1 MFTFLMRVQK
11 LIPHSKNE
19 GMSLDYF
26 SLTGEGVVAIAFLS
40 LLLESSQVSH
50 CMGGSKAH
58 SLM

>member
-1 MFTFLMRVQK
+1 MFRVQE
-11 LIPHSKNE
+11 LIPHGKNE
-19 GMSLDYF
+19 GMSLDDF

>member
-1 MFTFLMRVQK
+1 MFRVQE
-11 LIPHSKNE
+11 LIPHGKNE
-19 GMSLDYF
+19 GMSLDDF
-26 SLTGEGVVAIAFLS
+26 SLTGEGVVAITFLS